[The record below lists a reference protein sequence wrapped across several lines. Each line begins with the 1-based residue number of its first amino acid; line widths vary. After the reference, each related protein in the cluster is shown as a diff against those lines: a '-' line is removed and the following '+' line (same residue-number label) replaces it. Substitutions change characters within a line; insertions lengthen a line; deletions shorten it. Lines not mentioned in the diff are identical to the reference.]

1 MHFVRKGSYVF
12 VRTHQCVYSCRDFSA
27 NAVSVCTEAES
38 EGGGGFPVVYDPV
51 LNQYFVVILGTS
63 NILTSAKN

>member
-1 MHFVRKGSYVF
+1 MYLSVHF
-12 VRTHQCVYSCRDFSA
+12 
-27 NAVSVCTEAES
+27 SVCTVAETSVPMLLVCCTEAES
-38 EGGGGFPVVYDPV
+38 EGGGGFPAVNDSV